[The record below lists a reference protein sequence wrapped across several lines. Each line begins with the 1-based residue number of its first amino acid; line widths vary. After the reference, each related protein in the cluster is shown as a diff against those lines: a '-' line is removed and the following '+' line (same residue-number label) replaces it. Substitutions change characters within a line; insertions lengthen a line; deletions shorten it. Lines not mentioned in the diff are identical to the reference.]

1 MAEADAKATVAALK
15 AAALI
20 KSKKADWR
28 LVAAAQAMLRGDHPD
43 EFAAA
48 AAMGK
53 PIKQR
58 REVSNWLDKLRELE
72 RMRASLRSQPGGSG
86 SAAGSSLLAQ
96 VGSSLLAQPCW
107 IDEHAP
113 GVQQLRVSAPVVSP
127 GKQHATRSISAV
139 VMTPLGSKRPASATV
154 DYTRAPQ
161 SGATTGTASA
171 RSARS
176 GQWI

>member
-1 MAEADAKATVAALK
+1 MAEADAMATVAALK

-28 LVAAAQAMLRGDHPD
+28 LVAAAQAMLRGDYPD

-48 AAMGK
+48 EAMGK

-58 REVSNWLDKLRELE
+58 SKVSNWLDKLRELE

-96 VGSSLLAQPCW
+96 PCW
-107 IDEHAP
+107 IHEHAP
-113 GVQQLRVSAPVVSP
+113 GVQQLNV
-127 GKQHATRSISAV
+127 H
-139 VMTPLGSKRPASATV
+139 
-154 DYTRAPQ
+154 
-161 SGATTGTASA
+161 TGQNGRNPTH
-171 RSARS
+171 
-176 GQWI
+176 